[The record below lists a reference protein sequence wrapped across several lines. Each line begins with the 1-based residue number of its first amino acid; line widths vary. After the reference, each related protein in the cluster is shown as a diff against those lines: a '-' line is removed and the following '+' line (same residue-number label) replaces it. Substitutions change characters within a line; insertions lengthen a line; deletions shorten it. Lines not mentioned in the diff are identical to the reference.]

1 MTDTGY
7 DVVIVGLGPTGLTLA
22 NLLGRRGTSVLVLE
36 REPDFYGMA
45 RAVYTDDEGLRIF
58 QTAGAADE
66 LAADMNAD
74 SVVQWVRGDGR
85 ILAQFQRTDR
95 PLGWPIV
102 NFLYQPYLENTLE
115 RALDRYP
122 HVTVLRGR
130 EVLDFDQDADGVTVE
145 HARCHGTGYGKNPP
159 DTDRQTAESVRARFL
174 IGCDG
179 GRSVVRTALG
189 IDMSGTSF
197 PERWLVV
204 DLKAREGANPFAHL
218 PYFDFVCDPALPIV
232 SCPQPG
238 GHHRFEF
245 MLTDSQTKEDME
257 SPDTVRRHISRFVDP
272 DRVEVVRNLVYTF
285 NAVVADRWRDGR
297 VLIAGDAAHMTPQ
310 FIGQGMNSGVRDADN
325 LSWKLTAILEHGADH
340 RILDTYETER
350 RPHAKAMIDLSVLNK
365 HLVSLGNPFLA
376 AVRDIGLATAVRLPV
391 VGGWIRAARMKPT
404 PRFRRG
410 AYLGL
415 PRRGW
420 RGNEG
425 TLAPQPMARTHDGRA
440 IRFDEALGLGFSLL
454 GYGVDPRAE
463 LSADELAAL
472 RAVGTRFV
480 MAFPRGGRPQ
490 GHPGEWN
497 REDENVADIEDHT
510 GALMRWL
517 AKGGARHG
525 SVTLL
530 RPDRFVFGTVEQ
542 GRAGE
547 LVAALRTQLF
557 AVGGGPAEPPVTE
570 PDVPPEDSPIRE
582 SAYSGGSGPRNPLG
596 AAADRSPRASQRT
609 RPESVRRNDMD
620 SAHAPDGAGVLLGS
634 EESR

>member
-36 REPDFYGMA
+36 REPEFYGMA

-115 RALDRYP
+115 RTLDRYP

-130 EVLDFDQDADGVTVE
+130 EVLGFEQDAEGVTVE
-145 HARCHGTGYGKNPP
+145 HARCRGTGYGKNPP

-179 GRSVVRTALG
+179 GRSVVRTTLG

-204 DLKAREGANPFAHL
+204 DLKARDGANPFAHL

-245 MLTDSQTKEDME
+245 MLTDSQTTEEME

-272 DRVEVVRNLVYTF
+272 DRVEVVRKLVYTF

-297 VLIAGDAAHMTPQ
+297 VLVAGDAAHMTPQ

-325 LSWKLTAILEHGADH
+325 LAWKLTAILEHGADQ

-365 HLVSLGNPFLA
+365 ELVSLAHPALA
-376 AVRDIGLATAVRLPV
+376 QVRDLALMTATRVPGL
-391 VGGWIRAARMKPT
+391 GGWIRAAKMKPS
-404 PRFRRG
+404 PRYRRG
-410 AYLGL
+410 AYLGM
-415 PRRGW
+415 PRHRIRGI
-420 RGNEG
+420 EG
-425 TLAPQPMARTHDGRA
+425 TLAPQPPVRTVDGRHL
-440 IRFDEALGLGFSLL
+440 RLDDALGLGFSLL
-454 GYGVDPRAE
+454 GIGIDPRTA
-463 LSADELAAL
+463 LAGDDLTTARAL
-472 RAVGTRFV
+472 GIRFV
-480 MAFPRGGRPQ
+480 TVHAAGGRPQ
-490 GHPGEWN
+490 GRPV
-497 REDENVADIEDHT
+497 DTAADIADIEDHT
-510 GALMRWL
+510 GALASWL

-525 SVTLL
+525 GLILL
-530 RPDRFVFGTVEQ
+530 RPDRFVFGVVPRGRAAELIAELRRQLAIPGTEPGAALPYPTATTVEA
-542 GRAGE
+542 R
-547 LVAALRTQLF
+547 
-557 AVGGGPAEPPVTE
+557 
-570 PDVPPEDSPIRE
+570 
-582 SAYSGGSGPRNPLG
+582 
-596 AAADRSPRASQRT
+596 
-609 RPESVRRNDMD
+609 
-620 SAHAPDGAGVLLGS
+620 
-634 EESR
+634 